1 MDFTTIKEK
10 LKAFKY
16 KNLQEFLDDVL
27 LVFNNCILYNGEQNQ
42 YGQAAIKLKLEYEK
56 QYELLNMDYYYL

>member
-42 YGQAAIKLKLEYEK
+42 YG
-56 QYELLNMDYYYL
+56 